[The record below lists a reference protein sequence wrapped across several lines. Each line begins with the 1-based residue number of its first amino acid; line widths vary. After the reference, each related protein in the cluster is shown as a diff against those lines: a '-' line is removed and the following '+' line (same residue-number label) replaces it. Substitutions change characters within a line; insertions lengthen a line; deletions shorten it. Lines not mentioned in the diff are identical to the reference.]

1 MSIKMKIPTL
11 KKAIEKY
18 MDLQFWDIIFLGSAE
33 RWGIA
38 IDFQQ
43 LPVSAPT

>member
-11 KKAIEKY
+11 KIAIEKY
-18 MDLQFWDIIFLGSAE
+18 MDLKFWDIIFLGSAK

-38 IDFQQ
+38 IDF
-43 LPVSAPT
+43 